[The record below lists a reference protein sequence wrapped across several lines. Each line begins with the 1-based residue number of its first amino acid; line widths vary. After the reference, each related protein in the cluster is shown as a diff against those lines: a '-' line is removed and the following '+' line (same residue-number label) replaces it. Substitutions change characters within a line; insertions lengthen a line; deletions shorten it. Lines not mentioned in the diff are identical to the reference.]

1 MWKMAILGT
10 ILGAS
15 GWAVMQGLQNDK
27 RERVAPSA
35 GSEGTEKP
43 ENVLSI
49 EEYRK
54 KHYRQQGRPV
64 DALRVVRAAVDL
76 RMRDVIERDA
86 A

>member
-15 GWAVMQGLQNDK
+15 GWAVMRRLQDDT
-27 RERVAPSA
+27 RQRVNPSA
-35 GSEGTEKP
+35 ASEDTEKP

-49 EEYRK
+49 EAYRK
-54 KHYRQQGRPV
+54 EHYRQQGRPA
-64 DALRVVRAAVDL
+64 DALRVARAAVDL
-76 RMRDVIERDA
+76 RMRDLIERDA